1 MKLPRWLRSDAKP
14 RLREEKIIEDM
25 DANAPRTPHGS
36 YRLREEKED
45 PKIKEAA
52 VRHQRPREGTLRFR
66 KEPVVIDEKSI
77 VRHTRAKS
85 HLRHLRQE
93 QPATSNKEVR
103 AKSQKK
109 LDPAQYARLAEIERR
124 LIKLRRPNQNTA

>member
-14 RLREEKIIEDM
+14 RLREEKILEDM

-52 VRHQRPREGTLRFR
+52 VRHQRPRGGTPRFR

-77 VRHTRAKS
+77 VRHTRAKP
-85 HLRHLRQE
+85 HLRQE